1 MGKIPWRREWLPTP
15 VFLPGEFHGQ
25 RSLVGYSTGVRVRH
39 SWVTNTFTLSALR
52 PYYLKWGP
60 RSQGS
65 TSPGNFKWRLL
76 GPPRVSESEFCTQS
90 VCMRAKSL
98 QSCPTLCN
106 LTDCS
111 PQGFSVHGILQARI
125 LEWVVMPFSKGPSK
139 PRDWTLISY
148 ASCIGRWILYPE
160 RHLRSLS
167 TQS

>member
-39 SWVTNTFTLSALR
+39 SWVTNTFTLNALR
-52 PYYLKWGP
+52 PYCLKWGP

-90 VCMRAKSL
+90 VCACMPSHFSRVQLFVILWTVARKASL
-98 QSCPTLCN
+98 SMGFSRQEYWSGLSCP
-106 LTDCS
+106 
-111 PQGFSVHGILQARI
+111 P
-125 LEWVVMPFSKGPSK
+125 
-139 PRDWTLISY
+139 PRDLLHPGIEPS
-148 ASCIGRWILYPE
+148 
-160 RHLRSLS
+160 SLMPPVLAGGFFTPS
-167 TQS
+167 ATWEA

>member
-90 VCMRAKSL
+90 VCACVPSHFSRVQLFVILRTVARKASL
-98 QSCPTLCN
+98 SMGFSRQEYWSGLSCP
-106 LTDCS
+106 S
-111 PQGFSVHGILQARI
+111 
-125 LEWVVMPFSKGPSK
+125 
-139 PRDWTLISY
+139 PRDLLNPGIEPSSLMPPALAGGFFTLS
-148 ASCIGRWILYPE
+148 ATWE
-160 RHLRSLS
+160 A
-167 TQS
+167 

>member
-1 MGKIPWRREWLPTP
+1 MGNIPWRREWLPTP

-76 GPPRVSESEFCTQS
+76 GPPRVSESEFCTES
-90 VCMRAKSL
+90 VCACMPSHFSRVQL
-98 QSCPTLCN
+98 FVIM
-106 LTDCS
+106 DCS
-111 PQGFSVHGILQARI
+111 TQGFSVHGILQARI
-125 LEWVVMPFSKGPSK
+125 LEWVVMPSSKGPSK
-139 PRDWTLISY
+139 PRDWTLISS

-167 TQS
+167 IQS